1 MLALPDSIWLL
12 PLFAALAAAGLAI
25 WILIRP
31 WSEVFHRRLTLV
43 LALTA
48 LVELSH
54 AAPSS
59 SARRGSRSSS
69 CAWGRSS

>member
-31 WSEVFHRRLTLV
+31 GSEVVLRRLALG

-48 LVELSH
+48 LVE
-54 AAPSS
+54 
-59 SARRGSRSSS
+59 R
-69 CAWGRSS
+69 